1 MENKTSQIQVGVKA
15 SLIVEK
21 ETAMAALALVRLY
34 CKATGS
40 EMVRDKDEKGE
51 VTYCLMGPENQ
62 EQDIGRGMTNFEK
75 FKESISMDDA
85 AEYFST
91 CFEGKCDACP
101 ALEKCRLVE
110 DGEEISCIDVF
121 RNWLKEEADV

>member
-1 MENKTSQIQVGVKA
+1 MKEISQIQVGVKA

-40 EMVRDKDEKGE
+40 KIVKDKDEKGE

-62 EQDIGRGMTNFEK
+62 KQDIRRGCWQEVTEVRDNTVCGDGRKITFTVC
-75 FKESISMDDA
+75 SICGGPLPTLQKTA
-85 AEYFST
+85 F
-91 CFEGKCDACP
+91 CP
-101 ALEKCRLVE
+101 HCGTEM
-110 DGEEISCIDVF
+110 I
-121 RNWLKEEADV
+121 KEEADV